1 MNRLIIYVVLF
12 VGGAV
17 AVWWY
22 GESREEDGYNRA
34 VAEHSQ
40 AVAEWHEE
48 QEKAYQEA
56 LAEERRRA
64 TLLSDELSQ
73 LRGDYESL
81 QAEVSH
87 AQVVK
92 PRDDVPGSLGDLCA
106 DYNPLG
112 PAFVRLLNAG
122 ARGAFG
128 TPEADSRAGD
138 GEMP

>member
-1 MNRLIIYVVLF
+1 MIRLLIYGASGVLILL
-12 VGGAV
+12 GLYL
-17 AVWWY
+17 W
-22 GESREEDGYNRA
+22 GESREADGYNRA

-40 AVAEWHEE
+40 AVAEWHEA